1 MLLFNALIL
10 TRGQKGL
17 NMGFFLLLPISQRV
31 WIGYMHGW
39 IGFMFL
45 EMTSS
50 FSGRRPIDVLIK
62 DTRLDHLPI

>member
-17 NMGFFLLLPISQRV
+17 TMGVVLLVPILGRV
-31 WIGYMHGW
+31 WIGYMHCW

-45 EMTSS
+45 RMKSP
-50 FSGRRPIDVLIK
+50 FSGWRPIDVLIK
-62 DTRLDHLPI
+62 ATRLDHLPI